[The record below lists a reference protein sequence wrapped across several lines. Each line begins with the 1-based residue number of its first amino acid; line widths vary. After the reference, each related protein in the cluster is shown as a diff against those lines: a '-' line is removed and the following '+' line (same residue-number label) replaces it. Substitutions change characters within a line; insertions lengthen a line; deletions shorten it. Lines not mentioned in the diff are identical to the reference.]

1 MKTVEEALKIR
12 NVIKSTMDF
21 EVNPIDNTLPIIPA
35 FKGSGEIKLIIIG
48 QDPTIKKI
56 DSRKNITC
64 TLNLD
69 KYNALKTYVI
79 RICTLL
85 GITIENVYTTNLY
98 KYFYTFPPANTP
110 EVLKS
115 HLQPNLDLLMKE
127 IEVYSNVQIITFGEP
142 VLQLLTTERDKVRD
156 FWDYNSKK
164 KVTNGN
170 FKLSFAKE
178 NKLGRDFFPF
188 PHQPSIRKIF
198 YDSTLVD
205 YISFMRSGLYSN

>member
-12 NVIKSTMDF
+12 NVINSTMDF

-35 FKGSGEIKLIIIG
+35 FKGSDEIKLIIIG

-69 KYNALKTYVI
+69 KNNALKTYVI

-85 GITIENVYTTNLY
+85 GIAIENVYATNLY

-115 HLQPNLDLLMKE
+115 HLQPNLDLLIKE
-127 IEVYSNVQIITFGEP
+127 IDEYSNVQIITLGEP
-142 VLQLLTTERDKVRD
+142 ILKLLSSEKDKVSVY
-156 FWDYNSKK
+156 WDYDTKK
-164 KVTNGN
+164 KTTNGN
-170 FKLSFAKE
+170 FKLSPANE
-178 NKLGRDFFPF
+178 NKLKIDFYPF
-188 PHQPSIRKIF
+188 PHQPSIRKVF
-198 YDSTLVD
+198 YNRTLED
-205 YISFMRSGLYSN
+205 YIYFMRCSLDSK